1 MGKGSFGVSSTACA
15 ALVALLLTGPCAWP
29 EPGPDPPRAAH
40 DESELL
46 RDANDIDK
54 RISTSGQL
62 YGKPGLD
69 EYVQQVADSLTSPD
83 QADRVQVRVLK
94 SPWPNAFVLPNGSS
108 YITTAMLDM
117 LDNEAQLACVLGH
130 EMTHLVERH
139 ALEEMRAQNTRLG
152 WTGVLA
158 VLLGAAGAYY
168 GGGPAG
174 SALANLTASAGQLW
188 TLSAVSGYS
197 RDHEREADREGF
209 KRLVAA
215 GYDSAQAPAVFE
227 SLLAQ
232 TPDAADQPRPYFASH
247 PKLEERVASAK
258 ELVAAAPGAPSGRTD
273 AERYLSTIG
282 DLPVDQALLYVD
294 AGEPAAAQRSLQRYL
309 ARREDDARA
318 HYAAGEAWRLQK
330 SAPGWAEN
338 ALAEYG
344 RAAALPGT
352 PPDALRKKGL
362 LHRERGEN
370 DAARDAFER
379 FLVLDPQAVDAGLVR
394 LYLQE
399 LQEPPK

>member
-1 MGKGSFGVSSTACA
+1 MGIGSFGVTWTARA
-15 ALVALLLTGPCAWP
+15 ALIALLLPAPCAWP
-29 EPGPDPPRAAH
+29 EQGPDQPRVAH

-46 RDANDIDK
+46 RDASDIDK

-69 EYVQQVADSLTSPD
+69 EYVQQVTDALTSPD
-83 QADRVQVRVLK
+83 QTDRIRVRVLK

-108 YITTAMLDM
+108 YVTTAMLDM

-130 EMTHLVERH
+130 EMTHLVEHH
-139 ALEEMRAQNTRLG
+139 ALQEMRAQSARLG

-168 GGGPAG
+168 GGGQVG

-188 TLSAVSGYS
+188 TMSAVSGYS

-209 KRLVAA
+209 KRVVAA
-215 GYDSAQAPAVFE
+215 GYDSAQAPTVFE

-232 TPDAADQPRPYFASH
+232 TPDAMDQPRPYFASH
-247 PKLEERVASAK
+247 PKLEERIASAK
-258 ELVAAAPGAPSGRTD
+258 ELVAAAPGAPPGRTD
-273 AERYLSTIG
+273 AERYLSAID
-282 DLPVDQALLYVD
+282 DLPVEQALLYVE

-309 ARREDDARA
+309 ARRDDDARA
-318 HYAAGEAWRLQK
+318 HYAAGQAWQLQK
-330 SAPGWAEN
+330 SVAGWAEN

-352 PPDALRKKGL
+352 PPDALRRKGL

-370 DAARDAFER
+370 DAAREAFER

-399 LQEPPK
+399 IQVSPQ